1 MTVLNKWNGNKY
13 KVVNTTD
20 KTVVLERENKSQFE
34 ISKSEYF
41 FSYVEFI
48 SKK

>member
-13 KVVNTTD
+13 KVVSTTD
-20 KTVVLERENKSQFE
+20 TTVVLERENKTQFE
-34 ISKSEYF
+34 IKRNEF
-41 FSYVEFI
+41 VFSYVEFI